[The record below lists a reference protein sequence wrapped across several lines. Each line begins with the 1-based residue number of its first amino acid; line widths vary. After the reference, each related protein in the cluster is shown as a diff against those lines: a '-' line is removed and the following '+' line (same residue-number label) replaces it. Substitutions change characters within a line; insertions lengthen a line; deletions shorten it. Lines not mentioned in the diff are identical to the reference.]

1 MLDHKFNFDKEDIL
15 VYLHMQKTGGTT
27 FGRHLVDNLRR
38 CIKIKGYK
46 RRECQRDLSN
56 TLKNP
61 REKLDLRTSNNR
73 DVWILS
79 RLSTGWLCGLHADY
93 TELKNCIN
101 KKLEN
106 TSQRHPRNSRGVQ
119 DTPRSARMRPKRG
132 KASWPEVARLTQTC
146 RSELSNS
153 STVSHMV
160 GKQV

>member
-1 MLDHKFNFDKEDIL
+1 MLDHKFNFDKDDIL

-93 TELKNCIN
+93 TEFENCIN
-101 KKLEN
+101 VTLSDFNKCPYNLASNRQTRMLGDLEFDNIDCYNNIFPIDLKSPTYHYAMRKLL
-106 TSQRHPRNSRGVQ
+106 
-119 DTPRSARMRPKRG
+119 
-132 KASWPEVARLTQTC
+132 AS
-146 RSELSNS
+146 
-153 STVSHMV
+153 
-160 GKQV
+160 